1 MAVLDMNMAIFFSCP
16 SPGCYPRAMAR
27 ESRKNNTAS
36 SGTKSLASHPKL
48 PRIARTARR
57 LGRMIPAQELQRIPK
72 DLSSQIDH
80 YVYGSPK
87 R

>member
-1 MAVLDMNMAIFFSCP
+1 
-16 SPGCYPRAMAR
+16 MAR
-27 ESRKNNTAS
+27 EGRKNNTAS
-36 SGTKSLASHPKL
+36 SSTKSLAIRPKL

-57 LGRMIPAQELQRIPK
+57 LGRMIPEQELRRIPK